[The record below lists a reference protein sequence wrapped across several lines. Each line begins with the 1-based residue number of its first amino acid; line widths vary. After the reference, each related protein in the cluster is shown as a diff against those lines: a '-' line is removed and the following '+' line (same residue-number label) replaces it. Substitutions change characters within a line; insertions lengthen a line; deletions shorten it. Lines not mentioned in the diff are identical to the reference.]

1 MIKTFL
7 LSNDNEIQELLQ
19 LEDSDCVILEVE
31 VDTDTNE
38 YRVYGNDFDLTSQE
52 FLGEGVLTKEEL
64 EFISSF

>member
-7 LSNDNEIQELLQ
+7 VSNNSEIQELLQ

-38 YRVYGNDFDLTSQE
+38 YRVYGNHFDLTQE
-52 FLGEGVLTKEEL
+52 YLGEGILSKKEL
-64 EFISSF
+64 EFISGF